1 MLRNRN
7 EYGKTKLMRISRQPS
22 TGHILIDQKQL
33 DNVEIFNLYAEPG
46 NKWCKMYTCN
56 SFHDFHG
63 RSSILK
69 NEEWFISRFFLK
81 FKEQTSK
88 VLHFG
93 HSFVWC
99 WNLDTVV
106 TRSEIPQT
114 FWNFMLEK
122 DGDQVDQL
130 CEKWNIIW
138 SPGGK
143 EHPTCRKMK
152 EG

>member
-1 MLRNRN
+1 MPF
-7 EYGKTKLMRISRQPS
+7 GI
-22 TGHILIDQKQL
+22 TGLER
-33 DNVEIFNLYAEPG
+33 V
-46 NKWCKMYTCN
+46 
-56 SFHDFHG
+56 
-63 RSSILK
+63 
-69 NEEWFISRFFLK
+69 K